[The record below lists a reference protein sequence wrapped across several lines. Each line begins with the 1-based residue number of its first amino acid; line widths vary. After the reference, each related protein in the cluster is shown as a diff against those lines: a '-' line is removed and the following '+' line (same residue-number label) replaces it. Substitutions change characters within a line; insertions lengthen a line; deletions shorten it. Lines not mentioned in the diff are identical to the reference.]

1 MTYKSTRGGAKGIS
15 FSEAVLR
22 GIAPDGGLFVPEQDV
37 RFDSLELAEMCEMDY
52 KTLAACIFGRYA
64 TDFTD
69 AEIEYCVERAYG
81 KNSRFY
87 TDDPAPVTELSENLS
102 VLELWHGPTAAFKD
116 MALQVLP
123 AFMSVALKKR
133 HQKQTGDPEQDQV
146 AAGRIAILTATSGD
160 TGKAA
165 MEGFKDA
172 EGIDI
177 MVFFPEKGVSEMQ
190 RRQMQ
195 TQEGGNIRV
204 VAVRGNFD
212 DAQTGVK
219 RIFGDETFRQ
229 LAKEAG
235 WELSSAN
242 SINFGRLLPQIVY
255 YFHAYFQL
263 VKKERINLGTKINF
277 VVPTGNFGDIL
288 AAYYAFKA
296 GLPVGRLI
304 CAVNSNCV
312 VSDFINTGF
321 YNARREF
328 AVTISPAMDI
338 LISSNLERL
347 IYDMTGDDEKATS
360 RLMMELANSGCYN
373 IDRAALSGISSL
385 FWSASAS
392 EDETMATISE
402 VWNRYRYLIDP
413 HTAVG
418 VNVFDKY
425 VISTGDLTPAIA
437 VSTASPFKFNR
448 SVAESLFGNAKT
460 GGSAEPAA
468 AYGNIPDI
476 DSINEFAM
484 LSVLSEATGA
494 EVPAPLTGLD
504 RKPLLHTRVCDKDRM
519 EDEVL
524 DFLTRERPGVMKG
537 NETDV

>member
-1 MTYKSTRGGAKGIS
+1 MTYKSTRGGAKGIN

-52 KTLAACIFGRYA
+52 KTLAACIFSRYA

-69 AEIEYCVERAYG
+69 AEIDYCVERAYG
-81 KNSRFY
+81 QGSRFY
-87 TDDPAPVTELSENLS
+87 TDDPAPVTDLSENLS

-133 HQKQTGDPEQDQV
+133 HQKQAGQEQDQV
-146 AAGRIAILTATSGD
+146 VAGRIAILTATSGD

-165 MEGFKDA
+165 MEGFRDA

-219 RIFGDETFRQ
+219 RIFGDDTFRQ

-263 VKKERINLGTKINF
+263 VKRERINLGTKINF

-288 AAYYAFKA
+288 AAYYAFKC
-296 GLPVGRLI
+296 GLPVGHLI
-304 CAVNSNCV
+304 CAANSNSV
-312 VSDFINTGF
+312 VADFINTGF
-321 YNARREF
+321 YNAKREF
-328 AVTISPAMDI
+328 MVTISPAMDI

-347 IYDMTGDDEKATS
+347 IYDMTGEDEKVTS
-360 RLMMELANSGCYN
+360 RLMMELSNSGCYN
-373 IDRAALSGISSL
+373 VDRGTLSGISSL

-392 EDETMATISE
+392 EDETRATISE

-448 SVAESLFGNAKT
+448 SVAESLFGNA
-460 GGSAEPAA
+460 
-468 AYGNIPDI
+468 DI

-494 EVPAPLTGLD
+494 EVPAPLSGLD

-524 DFLTRERPGVMKG
+524 DFLTRERPGAMKG